1 MIVAEGGW
9 NLGVTKGA
17 SDGVCT
23 SLRPKSLRL
32 KISLLSKPKL
42 GLLTAFCGMGLMGL
56 FRGNRP
62 FRRDFKTEDSS
73 SGIGGCCSVS
83 PMGWSSSSGI
93 SSKGFFYNNEQME
106 IELTNLGNFLHTL
119 VSH

>member
-17 SDGVCT
+17 SVGVCT
-23 SLRPKSLRL
+23 SLKPKSLRL

-56 FRGNRP
+56 FGATGLSEGTSRPMIPLLESGAVVQSVRWDGRHPRGFLVKVSFLRGVRP
-62 FRRDFKTEDSS
+62 KVPLNCD
-73 SGIGGCCSVS
+73 
-83 PMGWSSSSGI
+83 
-93 SSKGFFYNNEQME
+93 
-106 IELTNLGNFLHTL
+106 
-119 VSH
+119 